1 MIHRQKCM
9 MFYIR
14 VSSHIGLAFVF
25 IFSFPNVIKCDC
37 GRNGYNDDNERHV
50 MSYNPELSYRMAI
63 LSVVA
68 SDLSHPQH
76 CLDQYLPA
84 AKFQLQTV
92 FTEKNCDFVQR
103 KCSGYIAVSHALR
116 VMVDRRLSWNWMYAT
131 TYWWIAR
138 VHQYPIARF
147 SQWQSSGLFQEGLW
161 RVMAVHGADSE
172 SSTFKESL
180 LSGLGYRTFSWCC
193 LSVLGECLAC
203 LLQHR
208 YTS

>member
-25 IFSFPNVIKCDC
+25 IFSFPNLIKCDC

-68 SDLSHPQH
+68 SDLSHPRSA
-76 CLDQYLPA
+76 LSWPISASSKISTPNSFY
-84 AKFQLQTV
+84 
-92 FTEKNCDFVQR
+92 R
-103 KCSGYIAVSHALR
+103 KKLWFRRKEVLWIYRGFACFASDG
-116 VMVDRRLSWNWMYAT
+116 RRLSWNWMYAT

-172 SSTFKESL
+172 SSTFKELQDIL
-180 LSGLGYRTFSWCC
+180 L
-193 LSVLGECLAC
+193 VLP
-203 LLQHR
+203 
-208 YTS
+208 

>member
-116 VMVDRRLSWNWMYAT
+116 VMVDRRLSWN
-131 TYWWIAR
+131 
-138 VHQYPIARF
+138 
-147 SQWQSSGLFQEGLW
+147 
-161 RVMAVHGADSE
+161 
-172 SSTFKESL
+172 
-180 LSGLGYRTFSWCC
+180 
-193 LSVLGECLAC
+193 
-203 LLQHR
+203 
-208 YTS
+208 